1 MAQRLI
7 EAAPEQD
14 RYSLTD
20 LCKRYGVS
28 ETTIKKLIRQGR
40 FLRPLRVAGR
50 KTQYWTWEDV
60 YFMDRLFAYR
70 QRLRPSPPKGPPEP
84 APKRADRGPKRN
96 DSGRLGADAT

>member
-1 MAQRLI
+1 VAQRTL
-7 EAAPEQD
+7 EAAPDQD

-28 ETTIKKLIRQGR
+28 EATIKKLIRQGK

-50 KTQYWTWEDV
+50 KTQYWAWEDV

-70 QRLRPSPPKGPPEP
+70 HRLRPSPPKGQRPAE
-84 APKRADRGPKRN
+84 APKRADRAPKRN
-96 DSGRLGADAT
+96 DSG